1 MAVSKEQIQQIIG
14 EGLTEL
20 AQQGVLDLGEIS
32 SIVNA
37 ISNPLIETFEAQA
50 GLSGLP
56 VRTFTD
62 FNPLSDIVAN
72 VKHKVSKPLWTKIG
86 PTTHASTLQNFYTNS
101 NSTVGLTTSQTLPYY
116 INVYDEDPNSAASG
130 GAEPNFALAYGHKTG
145 GGAYNNSNVLSS
157 GDGVTNN
164 GAAVGRIKFAIPF
177 SAANTL
183 YYVCQNHSAMAG
195 TIIIYPS
202 I

>member
-56 VRTFTD
+56 DWGT
-62 FNPLSDIVAN
+62 
-72 VKHKVSKPLWTKIG
+72 KPL
-86 PTTHASTLQNFYTNS
+86 
-101 NSTVGLTTSQTLPYY
+101 
-116 INVYDEDPNSAASG
+116 DAASC
-130 GAEPNFALAYGHKTG
+130 AVIAFLSNLATR
-145 GGAYNNSNVLSS
+145 SQF
-157 GDGVTNN
+157 
-164 GAAVGRIKFAIPF
+164 GRIAQAPM
-177 SAANTL
+177 
-183 YYVCQNHSAMAG
+183 QR
-195 TIIIYPS
+195 
-202 I
+202 